1 MIQLLF
7 TDQAEKQLAKLD
19 KSARVRIISSLDR
32 LREAYPVGD
41 MRKMQGYDDLWRLR
55 VGDYRVVMHIDLVT
69 AIITITVIR
78 VGHRREVYR

>member
-7 TDQAEKQLAKLD
+7 TDQAGKQLAKLD
-19 KSARVRIISSLDR
+19 KSVRLRIIASLDR
-32 LREAYPVGD
+32 LRDAYPVGALG
-41 MRKMQGYDDLWRLR
+41 KMQGYDDLWRLR

-78 VGHRREVYR
+78 IGHRREVYR

>member
-1 MIQLLF
+1 
-7 TDQAEKQLAKLD
+7 
-19 KSARVRIISSLDR
+19 
-32 LREAYPVGD
+32 

-55 VGDYRVVMHIDLVT
+55 IGDYRVVMYIDLDT

>member
-7 TDQAEKQLAKLD
+7 TVQAEKQLAKLD
-19 KSARVRIISSLDR
+19 KNTRVRIIASLDR

-41 MRKMQGYDDLWRLR
+41 IRKMQGYDDLWRLR
-55 VGDYRVVMHIDLVT
+55 VGDYRIVMQIDLVT

-78 VGHRREVYR
+78 VGHRKEVYR

>member
-7 TDQAEKQLAKLD
+7 TDQAEKQLSKLD
-19 KSARVRIISSLDR
+19 ISARLRIIASLDR
-32 LREAYPVGD
+32 LRDAYPVGD
-41 MRKMQGYDDLWRLR
+41 LRKMQGYDDLWRLR

-69 AIITITVIR
+69 AFITITVIR

>member
-1 MIQLLF
+1 MIQLLI

-19 KSARVRIISSLDR
+19 KSVRLRIIASLDR
-32 LREAYPVGD
+32 LRDAYPVGD
-41 MRKMQGYDDLWRLR
+41 LRKMQGYDDLWRLR

-78 VGHRREVYR
+78 IGHRREVYR

>member
-19 KSARVRIISSLDR
+19 KSARLRIIASLDR

-55 VGDYRVVMHIDLVT
+55 VGDYRVIMHIDLVT

>member
-7 TDQAEKQLAKLD
+7 TTQAEKQLAKLD
-19 KSARVRIISSLDR
+19 KNNRLRIIASLDR

-55 VGDYRVVMHIDLVT
+55 VGDYRIVMQIDLVT
-69 AIITITVIR
+69 ATITITVIR
-78 VGHRREVYR
+78 VGHRKEVYR

>member
-7 TDQAEKQLAKLD
+7 TDQAGKQLAKLD
-19 KSARVRIISSLDR
+19 KSAKLRIIASLDR

-55 VGDYRVVMHIDLVT
+55 VGDYRVVMKLVT
-69 AIITITVIR
+69 NSASKPSMKYI
-78 VGHRREVYR
+78 